1 MSLKKPED
9 WRVMWAVPSQA
20 SILMESDCWKQR
32 GLAQSRETGEQADTG
47 GHPGSF

>member
-9 WRVMWAVPSQA
+9 WRVMWAGPSQA